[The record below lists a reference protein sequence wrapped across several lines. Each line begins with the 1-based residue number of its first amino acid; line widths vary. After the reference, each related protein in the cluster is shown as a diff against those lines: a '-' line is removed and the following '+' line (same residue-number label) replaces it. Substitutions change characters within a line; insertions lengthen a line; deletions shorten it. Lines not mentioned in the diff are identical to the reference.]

1 MLTALELSNL
11 IDKINSLIDGKE
23 YYVSKIYPIL
33 DDTFLF
39 KLHHAFENDIFL
51 VVSSIG
57 IWITRYMFK
66 DSKPSYFFSSLNR
79 LTRCKLLNIK
89 QFNNDRIAR
98 FKFLDK
104 VDNEDVIF
112 YLFVE
117 LFGNGNIILC
127 DSNMRIIA
135 TLKKNRRLKIGAKY
149 TVDIDHRIDPL
160 KIEYEDLYPLLDAD
174 DIEEWFVSNIA
185 LPNSI
190 IKMVIGDANLDK
202 VRDKR
207 ELDRLYSSLIKV
219 RDEFLRGKRSL
230 LVDDTN
236 NYLEA
241 IDRKFSSIIVD
252 RLEKEVD
259 DSKRDE
265 LIRIINRKE
274 AKRLELIRR
283 AKEIRGLADRFA
295 SNNINDDD
303 IKQVI
308 ALGIDNKGSVYSIA
322 SKLYDR
328 AKGLERGIKKI
339 EESIKKS
346 KDELAKI
353 KETTIKID
361 EKRDREWFERYR
373 WFITSDNLLAVGG
386 RDASSNDVL
395 LNKYAK
401 NDDLVFHADIYG
413 SPFFILKEAKVKSI
427 NEVAIATASFSRAW
441 REGFNSLDVFYVKK
455 EQLKKTNKKGAYVVS
470 GKRNYLKNIE
480 LKLGIGIIKYEG
492 KKYLISAPVDIF
504 DKCIV
509 IKPGYDDR
517 YKAAKEIRDRLSELD
532 KEFID
537 SISIDDIIKI
547 LPSGNL
553 SII

>member
-11 IDKINSLIDGKE
+11 IEKINSLIDGKE

-66 DSKPSYFFSSLNR
+66 GNKQSYFFSSLNR

-89 QFNNDRIAR
+89 QFNNDRIVR
-98 FKFLDK
+98 LKFLDK
-104 VDNEDVIF
+104 VDNEDVVF

-160 KIEYEDLYPLLDAD
+160 NIEYEDLYPLLDAD
-174 DIEEWFVSNIA
+174 DMEEWLVSNIA

-190 IKMVIGDANLDK
+190 IKMVIEDANLDK

-219 RDEFLRGKRSL
+219 RDEFLEGKRSL

-259 DSKRDE
+259 NSKRDE

-283 AKEIRGLADRFA
+283 AKEIRGLANRFA

-339 EESIKKS
+339 EDSIKKS

-353 KETTIKID
+353 KETTI
-361 EKRDREWFERYR
+361 
-373 WFITSDNLLAVGG
+373 
-386 RDASSNDVL
+386 
-395 LNKYAK
+395 
-401 NDDLVFHADIYG
+401 
-413 SPFFILKEAKVKSI
+413 
-427 NEVAIATASFSRAW
+427 
-441 REGFNSLDVFYVKK
+441 
-455 EQLKKTNKKGAYVVS
+455 
-470 GKRNYLKNIE
+470 
-480 LKLGIGIIKYEG
+480 
-492 KKYLISAPVDIF
+492 
-504 DKCIV
+504 
-509 IKPGYDDR
+509 
-517 YKAAKEIRDRLSELD
+517 
-532 KEFID
+532 
-537 SISIDDIIKI
+537 
-547 LPSGNL
+547 
-553 SII
+553 